1 MTPKQCRFV
10 AEYLVDLNA
19 TQAAI
24 RAGYSARTAVKIGS
38 ENLRKP
44 DIASAIE
51 AAMADRAARTEI
63 TADRVLKELA
73 KIGFSDIRNVV
84 TWGEAIAVKDIET
97 GEVTIANGVALVA
110 ADQLDESV
118 AATIAEVSQTKDGTL
133 KVKLHDKRAALVD
146 IGRHLGMWN
155 DSLKLKGDAENPLT
169 ILVQQLQGSAI
180 KPVEV
185 APQEE
190 PAAPHGPH

>member
-1 MTPKQCRFV
+1 MLTKKQAEFV
-10 AEYLVDLNA
+10 REYLVDLNA

-24 RAGYSARTAVKIGS
+24 RAGYSRRTAVKIGS

-44 DIASAIE
+44 DVAWAIE
-51 AAMADRAARTEI
+51 AAMAERAARTEI

-146 IGRHLGMWN
+146 IGRHLGMFN
-155 DSLKLKGDAENPLT
+155 DKLTLKGDAENPLT
-169 ILVQQLQGSAI
+169 LLIKQLQGSSI
-180 KPVEV
+180 QPV
-185 APQEE
+185 ALLPEE
-190 PAAPHGPH
+190 LPALAGRH